1 MKKLLIATLASIGF
15 FSVVSADI
23 GVKLGFS
30 AMMGEYS
37 ATGFEI
43 EDTDETS
50 AKAKEKS
57 LIPMGSIFIEKS
69 LGFLPGPLG
78 RLSIGYDKVMHE
90 LHTGVR
96 DTGRVSNTTLII
108 GTVVNQKVSAEFSNI
123 DTVYATFNFTD
134 WLYVRAG
141 SMSMD
146 VKTTESLGTGSTYGD
161 TNLDGTVIGF
171 GVEKSSDNGM
181 FWRAEYSDTDI
192 DGVKLIST
200 KNATTSVTLDG
211 IDGTAYKL
219 SIGKAF

>member
-30 AMMGEYS
+30 AMMGEYE

-43 EDTDETS
+43 EDTNDTS
-50 AKAKEKS
+50 AKAKEKA
-57 LIPMGSIFIEKS
+57 LIPMGSIFIEKK

-78 RLSIGYDKVMHE
+78 RLSVGYDKVMHK
-90 LHTGVR
+90 LSTGTR
-96 DTGRVSNTTLII
+96 DTGRVSNTTLIL
-108 GTVVNQKVSAEFSNI
+108 GTVVNQKVSAEFDNI
-123 DTVYATFNFTD
+123 DTLYATFNFTD

-141 SMSMD
+141 NISMD

-161 TNLDGTVIGF
+161 TSLDGTVIGF
-171 GVEKSSDNGM
+171 GVESANDNGM
-181 FWRAEYSDTDI
+181 FWRAEYTDTDV
-192 DGVKLIST
+192 DGVKLVSS
-200 KNATTSVTLDG
+200 KNTTTSVTLDG

-219 SIGKAF
+219 SIGKSF

>member
-1 MKKLLIATLASIGF
+1 
-15 FSVVSADI
+15 
-23 GVKLGFS
+23 
-30 AMMGEYS
+30 
-37 ATGFEI
+37 
-43 EDTDETS
+43 
-50 AKAKEKS
+50 
-57 LIPMGSIFIEKS
+57 
-69 LGFLPGPLG
+69 
-78 RLSIGYDKVMHE
+78 MHE

-123 DTVYATFNFTD
+123 DTVYATFNLTD